1 MVNDTGTFWLDL
13 LFWFLFIIKQA
24 GFFLFVNSDNG
35 GMNEFIVL
43 LRLKIKY
50 PIKMLQL
57 STQCLTFHDLIK
69 TQK

>member
-35 GMNEFIVL
+35 GMNELIVL

-69 TQK
+69 IQK

>member
-50 PIKMLQL
+50 PHKNAAIINQVFNF
-57 STQCLTFHDLIK
+57 S
-69 TQK
+69 

>member
-1 MVNDTGTFWLDL
+1 MVNDTGTFWSDL

-50 PIKMLQL
+50 MYPHKDAAIINPVFNF
-57 STQCLTFHDLIK
+57 S
-69 TQK
+69 

>member
-35 GMNEFIVL
+35 GMNECIVL

-57 STQCLTFHDLIK
+57 STKCLTFHDLIK
-69 TQK
+69 IQK